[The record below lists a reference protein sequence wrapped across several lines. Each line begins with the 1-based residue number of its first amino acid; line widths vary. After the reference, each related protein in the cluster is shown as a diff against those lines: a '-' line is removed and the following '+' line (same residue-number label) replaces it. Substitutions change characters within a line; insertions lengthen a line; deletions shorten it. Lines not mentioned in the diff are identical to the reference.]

1 MLNNNQKVQLM
12 LTTTMNINAHGN
24 KTHGAVET
32 LDKPETESSNPIDPI
47 NPNPLIEPF
56 TDPLWN
62 S

>member
-47 NPNPLIEPF
+47 NPNPLIEP
-56 TDPLWN
+56 
-62 S
+62 